1 MLGIL
6 DFLFSKTC
14 FIEYHQAHLIQSHSL
29 QAFTFPSTFS
39 LLLHLESQTMI
50 DYPIIRQLI
59 SGETGRVGKE
69 RTLLL
74 SQSLVFLQDSNQ
86 ST

>member
-6 DFLFSKTC
+6 DFLFSKKC
-14 FIEYHQAHLIQSHSL
+14 FIEYHQAQLLQSHSL
-29 QAFTFPSTFS
+29 QAFTFPNTFS
-39 LLLHLESQTMI
+39 LLLHLESQTI
-50 DYPIIRQLI
+50 INYPIFRQLI

-69 RTLLL
+69 RIPLL